1 MFSKKE
7 VHNMGKLETIIGQ
20 DSVFQGNLK
29 TKGAVRIDGKL
40 EGNVTDAVGV
50 VIGDH
55 GVVAGDVIAKIIVI
69 GGKVSGNVTAQQSLE
84 ILAKS
89 QVYGDIHTALLTIG
103 EGAVFEGN
111 CVMNA
116 GETDKVIDMDAEV
129 RKRHG

>member
-40 EGNVTDAVGV
+40 EGNVMEAVGV

-111 CVMNA
+111 CVMNT
-116 GETDKVIDMDAEV
+116 GEADKVIDMDAEV
-129 RKRHG
+129 RRRHG